1 MDLTIDVLKTSTNL
15 KNFLTRI
22 KTNTGIAN
30 WNVICRWALCL
41 SLKQTSLPREVD
53 EKLDGVEID
62 FDILVGKNK
71 TIYTQLLINNLI
83 THKVEINKKNLT
95 KFLNAHVNRGANI
108 IYTNK
113 LKDISGLFKL
123 TNN

>member
-62 FDILVGKNK
+62 YNILVGANK
-71 TIYTQLLINNLI
+71 AIYTQLLINNLI
-83 THKVEINKKNLT
+83 THKVEINKRNLT
-95 KFLNAHVNRGANI
+95 KYLNAHVNRGANI

-123 TNN
+123 TEN

>member
-1 MDLTIDVLKTSTNL
+1 MNLTIDNLKTSTNL
-15 KNFLTRI
+15 KNSLTRI

-62 FDILVGKNK
+62 YNILVGANK

>member
-1 MDLTIDVLKTSTNL
+1 MDLTIDNLKTSTNL

-30 WNVICRWALCL
+30 WNVICRWAFCL

-62 FDILVGKNK
+62 YDILVGKNK

-83 THKVEINKKNLT
+83 THKVEINKRNLT
-95 KFLNAHVNRGANI
+95 KYLNAHVNRGANI

-123 TNN
+123 I

>member
-62 FDILVGKNK
+62 YDILVGKNK

-83 THKVEINKKNLT
+83 THKVEINKRNLT
-95 KFLNAHVNRGANI
+95 KYLNAHVNRGANI

-123 TNN
+123 I

>member
-83 THKVEINKKNLT
+83 THKVEINKRNLT
-95 KFLNAHVNRGANI
+95 KYLNAHVNRGANI

-123 TNN
+123 TEN

>member
-62 FDILVGKNK
+62 YDILVGKNK

-83 THKVEINKKNLT
+83 THKVEINKRNLT
-95 KFLNAHVNRGANI
+95 KYLNAHVNRGANI

-123 TNN
+123 TEN

>member
-1 MDLTIDVLKTSTNL
+1 MDLTIDNLKTSTNL

-62 FDILVGKNK
+62 YNILVGANK

-83 THKVEINKKNLT
+83 THKVEINKRNLT
-95 KFLNAHVNRGANI
+95 KYLNAHVNRGANI